1 MRRKIW
7 RRFLTGLILVV
18 PIVVVIFVLVWLFT
32 GIDGLLQPGIEA
44 IFGNEIPG
52 LGFVITIILIY
63 LAGLFTSNVVGH
75 RLIHF
80 GESLL
85 ARIPLLKQLY
95 NGTKQVIASLSG
107 TGLNK
112 AAFRE
117 VVLVEFPRE
126 GMKTVAFVTN
136 ETKDEAGRKLLMIYI
151 PTAPIP
157 TSGYFEIVT
166 EDKVTRSNLT
176 VDEAMQMVI
185 SSGMVVP
192 DMIDTKGTSD
202 SKHEE
207 KI

>member
-7 RRFLTGLILVV
+7 RRFLTGLILVI
-18 PIVVVIFVLVWLFT
+18 PIGVVIFVLVWLFT
-32 GIDGLLQPGIEA
+32 GIDGLLQPGIKT

-52 LGFVITIILIY
+52 LGFGITIILIY
-63 LAGLFTSNVVGH
+63 LAGLFASNVVGH

-136 ETKDEAGRKLLMIYI
+136 ETKDESGRKLLMIYI

-166 EDKVTRSNLT
+166 EDKVTRSNIT

-192 DMIDTKGTSD
+192 DMIDTKETSD
-202 SKHEE
+202 LKHEE
-207 KI
+207 KS

>member
-18 PIVVVIFVLVWLFT
+18 PIGVVIFVLVWLFT

-52 LGFVITIILIY
+52 LGFVITIILVY

-166 EDKVTRSNLT
+166 EDKVTRSNIT

-192 DMIDTKGTSD
+192 DMIDTKETSD
-202 SKHEE
+202 SKPEE
-207 KI
+207 KS